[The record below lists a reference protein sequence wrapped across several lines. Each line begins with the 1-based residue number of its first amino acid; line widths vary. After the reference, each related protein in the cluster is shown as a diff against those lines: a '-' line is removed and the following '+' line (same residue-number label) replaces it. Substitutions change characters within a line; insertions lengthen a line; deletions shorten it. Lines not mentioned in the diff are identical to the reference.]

1 VNKESHQELTYNS
14 GVRPKANYGWREQIL
29 GPKVAPYLF
38 IAPYFILFALFW
50 IFPVIWSFVLS
61 FQRWSARETV
71 WVGFANYQFVLNNPA
86 VRTAFSNMVWYV
98 VVNNVFQFIVAMILA
113 VLLDLSFL
121 RRASG
126 LFRTALYM
134 PNLVSGL
141 ATGIL
146 FTIILGAGGLAIRF
160 LAQFGIEISF
170 LNSVEWSK
178 PSVIIAGGWRWIG
191 YWVVIFM
198 AGLQS
203 IPDDYYEVAELDG
216 ATIWQRFWFITL
228 PLLRPVVMFMFIINT
243 IGTLQIFE
251 EPYVLFGGTGG
262 PLSSATTPVL
272 EMYRLGFANF
282 DLGGAAA
289 LGWLLAL
296 VIMLVSVFQL
306 VIARRRGWTE

>member
-1 VNKESHQELTYNS
+1 MNTETQQEFSYTKSRRLQTKYS
-14 GVRPKANYGWREQIL
+14 WRDQIL
-29 GPKVAPYLF
+29 GPKVAPYIF
-38 IAPYFILFALFW
+38 ITPFFILFALFW
-50 IFPVIWSFVLS
+50 VFPVVWSFILS

-71 WVGFANYQFVLNNPA
+71 WVGLTNYQVVLANPA

-98 VVNNVFQFIVAMILA
+98 VVNNVFQFVIAMLLA

-126 LFRTALYM
+126 LFRTAIYM
-134 PNLVSGL
+134 PNLVSGV

-146 FTIILGAGGLAIRF
+146 FAIILGAGGLAIRF

-170 LNSVEWSK
+170 LNSTQWSK
-178 PSVIIAGGWRWIG
+178 PAVILAGGWRWIG

-216 ATIWQRFWFITL
+216 ATLWQRFRFITF
-228 PLLRPVVMFMFIINT
+228 PLLRPVVLFMLVINT

-251 EPYVLFGGTGG
+251 EPFILFSGAGG
-262 PLSSATTPVL
+262 PLGSATTPVL

-289 LGWLLAL
+289 LGWILAAI
-296 VIMLVSVFQL
+296 IMIISAFQL
-306 VIARRRGWTE
+306 LIARRRGWTD

>member
-1 VNKESHQELTYNS
+1 MQ
-14 GVRPKANYGWREQIL
+14 PKYSWRDQIL

-38 IAPYFILFALFW
+38 IAPYFILFSLFW
-50 IFPVIWSFVLS
+50 VFPVVWSFILS

-71 WVGFANYQFVLNNPA
+71 WVGFANYQYVLGNPA
-86 VRTAFSNMVWYV
+86 VRAAFSNMVWYV
-98 VVNNVFQFIVAMILA
+98 VVNNTFQLVIALLLA
-113 VLLDLSFL
+113 ILLDLSFL

-126 LFRTALYM
+126 LFRTAIYM
-134 PNLVSGL
+134 PNLVSGV

-146 FTIILGAGGLAIRF
+146 FAIILGAGGLAIRF

-170 LNSVEWSK
+170 LNSTQWSK

-216 ATIWQRFWFITL
+216 ATLWQRFRFITF
-228 PLLRPVVMFMFIINT
+228 PLLRPVVMFMLIINT

-251 EPYVLFGGTGG
+251 EPFVLFGPSGG
-262 PLSSATTPVL
+262 PLGSATTPVL

-289 LGWLLAL
+289 VGWLLAAL
-296 VIMLVSVFQL
+296 IMLLSVFQL
-306 VIARRRGWTE
+306 LVARRRGWTE